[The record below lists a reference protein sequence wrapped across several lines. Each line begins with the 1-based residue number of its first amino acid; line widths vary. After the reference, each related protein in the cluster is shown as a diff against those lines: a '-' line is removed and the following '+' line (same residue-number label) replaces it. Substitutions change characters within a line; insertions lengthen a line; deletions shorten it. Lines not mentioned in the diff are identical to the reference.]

1 MASGLF
7 KSQEDHLDTLPS
19 DTAEAVAQGRK
30 DGKKHLLLAAS
41 GSVATIKLVNIINAL
56 ASRKDLSIRLVLTPS
71 AARFLD
77 GQSKEQPSLA
87 EVARMPNVDGI
98 HSDASE
104 WTPAWTRGA
113 PILHIELRK
122 WSDLM
127 VIAPLSANSLAKMVA
142 GMCDSLLLS
151 VVRAWDITGMA
162 DATGDVRKKIVVAPA
177 MNVAMWS
184 HPITGRQI
192 KTLEED
198 WGGDQG
204 WIEVMRPV
212 EKTLACGDVG
222 VGAMVGFEQIV
233 AMIDNKLDLRV
244 D

>member
-1 MASGLF
+1 M
-7 KSQEDHLDTLPS
+7 QPS
-19 DTAEAVAQGRK
+19 AANGHDGHHETIPRDSAEAVAQARN
-30 DGKKHLLLAAS
+30 DGKQHLLLAAS
-41 GSVATIKLVNIINAL
+41 GSVATIKIVPVVKAL
-56 ASRKDLSIRLVLTPS
+56 GARQNLSIRLILTPS
-71 AARFLD
+71 AARFLN
-77 GQSKEQPSLA
+77 GQSDEQPSLS
-87 EVARMPNVDGI
+87 EVARLPNVDGVY
-98 HSDASE
+98 SDASE

-127 VIAPLSANSLAKMVA
+127 IIAPLSANSLAKMVT

-151 VVRAWDITGMA
+151 VVRAWDTTGTA
-162 DATGDVRKKIVVAPA
+162 DGTGETKKKIVVAPA
-177 MNVAMWS
+177 MNVAMWR
-184 HPITGRQI
+184 HPITTRQI

-204 WIEVMRPV
+204 WIEVMRPI

-222 VGAMVGFEQIV
+222 VGAMVGFQEIV
-233 AMIDNKLDLRV
+233 ALIDDKLDLKA